1 MEITRTS
8 LPPAPVP
15 VREAPRPAPAPDG
28 ASEPPAA
35 TAPAGESS
43 LWEVLTP
50 EEREFFTR
58 QAALGPLRYGPRRGA
73 EAPLGAPLGQRLD
86 VRA

>member
-8 LPPAPVP
+8 LPPAPPP
-15 VREAPRPAPAPDG
+15 VRETPRPAPAPDG
-28 ASEPPAA
+28 ATESPAAAAPPAEA
-35 TAPAGESS
+35 S

-58 QAALGPLRYGPRRGA
+58 QAALGPLRYGPKRGG
-73 EAPLGAPLGQRLD
+73 EVPVGAPLGQRLD